1 MRGLYNLLVNK
12 GNKKN
17 VVDFI
22 RKEGELRENKLGFW
36 FVESE
41 ILVFFL
47 FWLIDEK
54 ERERE
59 DGKRENFKV
68 YKKKVILCDFV
79 LC

>member
-22 RKEGELRENKLGFW
+22 RKEELRENKLGFW

-59 DGKRENFKV
+59 RK
-68 YKKKVILCDFV
+68 Y
-79 LC
+79 